1 MAIRKLRIDGDPI
14 LRKQS
19 KTVKEINENISTLIA
34 DMRETLDASNGV
46 GLAAVQVGALRRIIL
61 VKPEEDEE
69 AMVLINP
76 EIIECDGSEVG
87 LEGCLSVPGKHGKVE
102 RPQKIKV
109 KAMDVEGK
117 NLEFEAEDFVARII
131 CHEVDHTNGILY
143 TDKIYEN
150 QLFDDEDLVE
160 SDL

>member
-1 MAIRKLRIDGDPI
+1 M
-14 LRKQS
+14 RKQS
-19 KTVKEINENISTLIA
+19 KTVKEINENIITLIE
-34 DMRETLDASNGV
+34 DMRETLDESNGV

-76 EIIECDGSEVG
+76 EIVECDGAEVG

-117 NLEFEAEDFVARII
+117 NLEFEAEEFVARII

>member
-19 KTVKEINENISTLIA
+19 KTVKEINENIITLIE
-34 DMRETLDASNGV
+34 DMRETLDESNGV
-46 GLAAVQVGALRRIIL
+46 GLAAVQVGSLRRIIL
-61 VKPEEDEE
+61 VKPEEDEK

-76 EIIECDGSEVG
+76 EIVECDGAEVG

-102 RPQKIKV
+102 RPQKIQV
-109 KAMDVEGK
+109 KAMDADGK

>member
-34 DMRETLDASNGV
+34 DMRETLDESNGV

-76 EIIECDGSEVG
+76 EIVECDGAEVG